1 MRIRKFLAAII
12 SVFFLI
18 AAGCSLLDKL
28 NKDQTPQKK
37 PKPSEF
43 TYIKTK
49 VDSLYQ
55 AYLGPDWSNNAFKYL
70 SIDGNRYSYG
80 VIMIY
85 VNDIN
90 NNSIFSLNRDGGLVV
105 ALEKQ
110 FDMEVAFYPPDK
122 TGHETFKPFKI
133 LIVSKDGKIVKKEYV
148 TVRMKRYKIS
158 R

>member
-1 MRIRKFLAAII
+1 MRIRKFSTAII
-12 SVFFLI
+12 PVFFLI
-18 AAGCSLLDKL
+18 AVGCSLFGKA
-28 NKDQTPQKK
+28 NKAQIPQKT

-80 VIMIY
+80 IIMSY

-90 NNSIFSLNRDGGLVV
+90 NSSIFSLNRDGGLVV

-148 TVRMKRYKIS
+148 TVRMKRYKMS

>member
-1 MRIRKFLAAII
+1 MRIRKFSTAII
-12 SVFFLI
+12 PVFFLI
-18 AAGCSLLDKL
+18 AVGCSLFGKA
-28 NKDQTPQKK
+28 NKAQIPQKT

-80 VIMIY
+80 IIMSY

-90 NNSIFSLNRDGGLVV
+90 NSSIFFLNRDGGLVV

-148 TVRMKRYKIS
+148 TVRMKRYKMS